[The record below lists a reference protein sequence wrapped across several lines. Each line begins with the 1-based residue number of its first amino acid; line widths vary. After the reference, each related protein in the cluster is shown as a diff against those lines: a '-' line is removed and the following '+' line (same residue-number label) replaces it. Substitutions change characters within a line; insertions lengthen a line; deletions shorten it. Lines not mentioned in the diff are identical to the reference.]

1 MLKDEEKCVQ
11 EMQKAKRE
19 LEREKENLTKSVTE
33 LSVEVMEANE
43 NKKKVEANL
52 VKTRKERDVFFDHVM
67 RLYPEQKKSSE
78 EISALKR
85 SDENLRAQLSENKTW
100 TMILEEH
107 VSLSMNN
114 TLRIVRSCIK
124 TKV

>member
-1 MLKDEEKCVQ
+1 MICNSKTQEKIQ
-11 EMQKAKRE
+11 E
-19 LEREKENLTKSVTE
+19 LERKKENLTKRVTE

-52 VKTRKERDVFFDHVM
+52 VKTRKERDVFFGHVM

-85 SDENLRAQLSENKTW
+85 SEENLRAQLSENKTW